1 MSGRILYSSGRIVFI
16 QLLLLAGFIA
26 LLARLVYL
34 QIYQDIFLEDQVFE
48 RLDSNYS
55 LLAPRGKILDR
66 NNKVL
71 ALDVKGYSV
80 GVDLSKFEYSDEII
94 LFLSEILDKQPSSL
108 FKAIKGRSAGYKEI
122 SRNINLQEKELLQ
135 GKKIKGLYFKEN
147 LRRAYPEK
155 DIVSHVVGLTDIDRK
170 GIQGTEL
177 VFHRELLGIE
187 GRFEG
192 IKGSRNTKLEGKRI
206 EAVSGENINLTI
218 DINIQSIVYHELQ
231 KAIKEYNAEA
241 GSVIVVEPQT
251 GEILALV
258 NLPSF
263 DPSDRKNL
271 TDMSRLRNR
280 ATVDVFEPGS
290 VLKPIAMS
298 AILDED
304 HSKSIL
310 SIDTSP
316 GWIEYEGFKTS
327 DFRNYGLLTLSEI
340 ISLSS
345 NVGMVKLCKDQD
357 IDSLV
362 SYYEKFGIGRYPTSI
377 MLPARE
383 GYLPHSNQFTPR
395 DKVSSCYGYGMTLSA
410 LQIAQAYSVFA
421 NKGNFVELSLFKDTQ
436 FDEPFS
442 ERVIKEQTNQL
453 ILDMLVETVNS
464 KRGTASKAKLKNRLV
479 AGKTG
484 TAKETMQEETTYT
497 ATFAGFVPYDKPEFL
512 TVVVMHGLSG
522 EESSGGKVSAPIFS
536 NIMEQIFLFRELNI

>member
-1 MSGRILYSSGRIVFI
+1 
-16 QLLLLAGFIA
+16 
-26 LLARLVYL
+26 
-34 QIYQDIFLEDQVFE
+34 
-48 RLDSNYS
+48 
-55 LLAPRGKILDR
+55 
-66 NNKVL
+66 
-71 ALDVKGYSV
+71 
-80 GVDLSKFEYSDEII
+80 
-94 LFLSEILDKQPSSL
+94 
-108 FKAIKGRSAGYKEI
+108 
-122 SRNINLQEKELLQ
+122 
-135 GKKIKGLYFKEN
+135 
-147 LRRAYPEK
+147 
-155 DIVSHVVGLTDIDRK
+155 
-170 GIQGTEL
+170 
-177 VFHRELLGIE
+177 
-187 GRFEG
+187 
-192 IKGSRNTKLEGKRI
+192 
-206 EAVSGENINLTI
+206 
-218 DINIQSIVYHELQ
+218 
-231 KAIKEYNAEA
+231 
-241 GSVIVVEPQT
+241 
-251 GEILALV
+251 
-258 NLPSF
+258 
-263 DPSDRKNL
+263 
-271 TDMSRLRNR
+271 
-280 ATVDVFEPGS
+280 
-290 VLKPIAMS
+290 MS

-421 NKGNFVELSLFKDTQ
+421 NEGNFIELSLFKGTQ
-436 FDEPFS
+436 FNEPFS

>member
-16 QLLLLAGFIA
+16 QLFLLAGFIA
-26 LLARLVYL
+26 LLARLIYL

-108 FKAIKGRSAGYKEI
+108 FKAIKGKSAGYKEI

-135 GKKIKGLYFKEN
+135 SKKIKGLYFKEN

-155 DIVSHVVGLTDIDRK
+155 DSVSHVVGLTDIDRK

-206 EAVSGENINLTI
+206 EAVSGEDINLTI

-241 GSVIVVEPQT
+241 GSVIVVEPRT

-258 NLPSF
+258 NSPSF

-304 HSKSIL
+304 HSKSFL

-497 ATFAGFVPYDKPEFL
+497 ATFAGFVPYDQPEFL

-536 NIMEQIFLFRELNI
+536 NIMEQIFLLRELNI